1 MPLCWRQTCS
11 GECSPRLPHH
21 VGLPLTLL
29 FLKFLS
35 QLSHRHII
43 SFRGMCS
50 DPDNLCIVMEFAS
63 KGTLLDVLKDSS
75 VEIGP
80 ERVVEWAVQ
89 LASGMDY
96 LHTGA
101 PKQIIHRDLKSG
113 NILVSFLPS
122 FFFLFFSSFFSFF
135 SSFEL

>member
-1 MPLCWRQTCS
+1 
-11 GECSPRLPHH
+11 
-21 VGLPLTLL
+21 
-29 FLKFLS
+29 
-35 QLSHRHII
+35 
-43 SFRGMCS
+43 MCS

-101 PKQIIHRDLKSG
+101 PKQIIHLDLKSG

-122 FFFLFFSSFFSFF
+122 FFFLFFSSFFFFF